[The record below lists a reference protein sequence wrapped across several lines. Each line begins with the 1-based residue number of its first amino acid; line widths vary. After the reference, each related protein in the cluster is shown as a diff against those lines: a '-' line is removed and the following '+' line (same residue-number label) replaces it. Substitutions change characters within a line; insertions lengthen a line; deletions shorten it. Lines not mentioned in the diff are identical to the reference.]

1 MIFPSPPLSVLWIF
15 PQIQAKLHIY
25 AQQYQ
30 QWQTKVFVQSKEK
43 YFYDQSRSFCIIKTK
58 LFVQSKLKYLCDQ
71 KRSICM
77 IKAEVLQLK
86 QKYFFNQH
94 IFMSVISPL
103 CCVESLE
110 MRLFTF
116 PTWIHIKCNCI
127 STNKHKYLLSQ
138 KYLSTWPGQ
147 KLKTFQA
154 FQEFKCFGL
163 NALQWVHLPLCGHFT
178 CICIEWRIPNTDGA
192 TFLFCRN
199 RVTSWFYAGLN

>member
-1 MIFPSPPLSVLWIF
+1 MCVLNDISLSPSVCALNISSDSS
-15 PQIQAKLHIY
+15 QASYLCTAIPTMANKSIC
-25 AQQYQ
+25 
-30 QWQTKVFVQSKEK
+30 T
-43 YFYDQSRSFCIIKTK
+43 IKTEV
-58 LFVQSKLKYLCDQ
+58 FVQSKLKYFYNQ
-71 KRSICM
+71 NRSICM
-77 IKAEVLQLK
+77 IKAGVLQLK

-178 CICIEWRIPNTDGA
+178 CICIECRIPNTDGA

-199 RVTSWFYAGLN
+199 RETSWFYAGLN